1 MLCRKSAIVDARQS
15 VELSGYC
22 DVVVQQ
28 TPARPTV
35 SLKSWCA
42 FNRRDLMPCTST
54 YLIKCAGIERQS
66 ANTADTSIKSRCI
79 RLLSFIK
86 PRANSAQSNQDA
98 SLEHIAAMQHLSP
111 LSRHILGNY
120 TTDTQRTK
128 LMMNNFIYCCEIAF
142 YDVYNPAH
150 DKASF
155 FALHEHDSQLWCHL
169 LCTEAVTSADKNALR
184 STKDALVRVTVTLDD
199 ETQTADN
206 EALEWDGF
214 F

>member
-1 MLCRKSAIVDARQS
+1 MLCRKSAIVDGRQS
-15 VELSGYC
+15 AELSGYC

-28 TPARPTV
+28 SSSSPTA
-35 SLKSWCA
+35 SLKSWYA
-42 FNRRDLMPCTST
+42 FNHLGLAPCTST
-54 YLIKCAGIERQS
+54 YQIKCAGIERQS

-86 PRANSAQSNQDA
+86 PKGDSAQSNRDT
-98 SLEHIAAMQHLSP
+98 SLEHIITMQQLSP
-111 LSRHILGNY
+111 LSRHILSHY
-120 TTDTQRTK
+120 TTGTQRTK
-128 LMMNNFIYCCEIAF
+128 LMMNNFVYCCEIAF

-150 DKASF
+150 DKTSF

-199 ETQTADN
+199 ETQTTDN
-206 EALEWDGF
+206 ESLEWDGF